1 MATVNS
7 AHNFKPTVNRLTE
20 FRVNLVVKYIVHCYL
35 LMIEE
40 GKKYN
45 FSQRGKLQK
54 EDYLR
59 NGLVDDYLSKKPY
72 KDYYKQFISDNS
84 NVEIYFNKEENQIY
98 QIDGI
103 NSDDYIDISVKETKL
118 SEVLSETTEDE
129 IKLAFEC
136 KRIKV
141 PQDRTEYIKDIHKFA
156 NRPFTT
162 YRLPFEGQIAFIENP
177 LYTHQTVSFEINK
190 KLQVDTEVKTVKLLK
205 NKAIHS
211 DFDGTYH
218 SIHKRNYHNKEDF
231 SIYHLMLDYSKI
243 II

>member
-1 MATVNS
+1 MAIINS
-7 AHNFKPTVNRLTE
+7 AHNFKPNATRLTE
-20 FRVNLVVKYIVHCYL
+20 YRVNLVVKYIVHCYL
-35 LMIEE
+35 SMIEE
-40 GKKYN
+40 GKKYD
-45 FSQRGKLQK
+45 FSQKGKLQK

-72 KDYYKQFISDNS
+72 KDYYKQYISDNP

-98 QIDGI
+98 QLNGI

-141 PQDRTEYIKDIHKFA
+141 PQDHKEYIKDIHKFA
-156 NRPFTT
+156 NRPFAT

-177 LYTHQTVSFEINK
+177 LYTRQTVSSEINK
-190 KLQVDTEVKTVKLLK
+190 ELQVDTKIVTVKLLE
-205 NKAIHS
+205 NKIIHS

-218 SIHKRNYHNKEDF
+218 SIHKRNYGAREDF
-231 SIYHLMLDYSKI
+231 SIYHLMLNYSRVI
-243 II
+243 N